1 MENQS
6 SGLTKDEILQAL
18 YDQGMSE
25 EEIKAAISERLK
37 KKDPG
42 FLAKFMSG
50 LKDDALV
57 IGSAEIGRAMGTP
70 FGPEAAAAGVALGG
84 IVGEAATMA
93 ETGVERLAGVP
104 EGKTTF
110 NRPDPR
116 SVGEAIMRPFKAGA
130 TQLAGQKV
138 GEKVVEGAGKIL
150 SPFASK
156 VSDATKRLGEKFS
169 EVGGKFSVGQQAE
182 KSVATT
188 LENVAR
194 SSYTGGGRMREFLDD
209 QYKHVEA
216 FGKKVAGMFTSSL
229 GDVGPNQSGRLFMNT
244 IQGGR
249 DAHRMASQK
258 LFNELRD
265 AAGEVKVDVSVLREL
280 AKKESDAFKRIS
292 NIGKTDQGGS
302 FLDKLSGVGKGVEQT
317 AEQKAAKAP
326 EVFKLDF
333 ADAHALRSNLLDMLR
348 GLGANEGKAKRLVKE
363 TLDQVDSQME
373 TAAKAAGGDVYEMWR
388 RANKF
393 YRVGKKSFDNDFMSS
408 LLSDKRM
415 AEDVGEQLFKAGNVT
430 EIIKA
435 KRAIQNAQK
444 FAKEG
449 GQELNADDT
458 WNAMLTSFNRELI
471 EKHSKSGTLDAA
483 ALLRDFNNPKM
494 KRTMEAAFS
503 PEQYQAL
510 RDFADIAS
518 KSQKKLPGG
527 GDVLIQLT
535 QSGVIVSAA
544 TAVLAPEGKLKDVAT
559 GSAAVFLLGPNIIAR
574 AFTNPV
580 MVRWLTNGMQT
591 PQGSKAAA
599 GLATRI
605 LSTAFKDRREE
616 KDLQVLQ
623 IPDIG
628 TKATIKRATK

>member
-1 MENQS
+1 MENQG

-57 IGSAEIGRAMGTP
+57 ITSAEMGRMAGSV
-70 FGPEAAAAGVALGG
+70 FGPQGAAAGTAIGG
-84 IVGEAATMA
+84 AIGEAATMA
-93 ETGVERLAGVP
+93 GTGLERLAGVP
-104 EGKTTF
+104 EGETTF
-110 NRPDPR
+110 NRPDPK
-116 SVGEAIMRPFKAGA
+116 SVGEAIMQPLKAGA
-130 TQLAGQKV
+130 EQLAGQKV
-138 GEKVVEGAGKIL
+138 GEKVVDAAGKVL

-156 VSDATKRLGEKFS
+156 VSGATKRLGEKFT
-169 EVGGKFSVGQQAE
+169 EVGGRFSVGQQTD

-229 GDVGPNQSGRLFMNT
+229 GEAGPNQSGRLFMNT

-265 AAGEVKVDVSVLREL
+265 SAGEIKVDVSSLREL
-280 AKKESDAFKRIS
+280 AKKEADAFKRIS

-302 FLDKLSGVGKGVEQT
+302 FLDKLSNVGEGVKQT
-317 AEQKAAKAP
+317 AEQKAAKVP
-326 EVFKLDF
+326 EAFKLDF

-348 GLGANEGKAKRLVKE
+348 GLGGEEAKAKRLVKE
-363 TLDQVDSQME
+363 TLDQVDAAME
-373 TAAKAAGGDVYEMWR
+373 TAAKEAGGDTFEMWR

-393 YRVGKKSFDNDFMSS
+393 YRVGKKSFDNDFMAT
-408 LLSDKRM
+408 LLNDKRM
-415 AEDVGEQLFKAGNVT
+415 AEDVGEQLFKSGNVT
-430 EIIKA
+430 EIIQA
-435 KRAIQNAQK
+435 KRALQNAKK
-444 FAKEG
+444 FAKAE

-458 WNAMLTSFNRELI
+458 WNAMLTSFNREMI
-471 EKHSKSGTLDAA
+471 DKHSKSGALDAA
-483 ALLRDFNNPKM
+483 ALLRDFNNPKV
-494 KRTMEAAFS
+494 KRTMQAAFS

-510 RDFADIAS
+510 RDFADIAA

-544 TAVLAPEGKLKDVAT
+544 TAALAPEGQLKDVAT

-574 AFTNPV
+574 AFTNPT
-580 MVRWLTNGMQT
+580 MVRWLTNGLQT
-591 PQGSKAAA
+591 PKSSKAAA

-605 LSTAFKDRREE
+605 LSTAFKDRQGKE
-616 KDLQVLQ
+616 DLQVIQ
-623 IPDIG
+623 MPDIG
-628 TKATIKRATK
+628 TRATIERATR